1 MDRARPRKS
10 PEPKQPPLL
19 APLLRDART
28 LIGSQALPFRRSRG
42 ETLASSGE
50 PIDVVFFVED
60 GLVAM
65 LARTAE
71 GMRAEAGLVGAGG
84 LVGHTAA
91 LGARRA
97 SLDAVAL
104 NATRGLAL
112 PAEALRDALDGSA
125 AFRDALM
132 AYAVERVAETEH
144 LCACAA
150 LHSIERRLARW
161 LFRAAGLSGGRPIE
175 ITHQQFAVILGV
187 RRASVTVSLHL
198 LEGEK
203 AVRCQRGRVEI
214 RDPDLL
220 ETLSCGCHK
229 SGVAT
234 ARRPQTA

>member
-10 PEPKQPPLL
+10 PEPKLPPLL
-19 APLLRDART
+19 APLSRDART
-28 LIGSQALPFRRSRG
+28 RIVSHARPFRRSQG
-42 ETLASSGE
+42 ETLAFSGD

-65 LARTAE
+65 LARTPE
-71 GMRAEAGLVGAGG
+71 GLRAEAGLVGAGG
-84 LVGHTAA
+84 LVGHTA
-91 LGARRA
+91 
-97 SLDAVAL
+97 AL

-132 AYAVERVAETEH
+132 AYAVERTAETER

-150 LHSIERRLARW
+150 LHLIEHRLARW
-161 LFRAAGLSGGRPIE
+161 LFRASALSGGRPIE

-187 RRASVTVSLHL
+187 RRAGVTVSLHL
-198 LEGEK
+198 LDGEK

-214 RDPDLL
+214 RDPALL

-229 SGVAT
+229 AGAAT
-234 ARRPQTA
+234 ARRPHTA